1 MRSHLNHLRRKPH
14 RAQHGFTLVELMI
27 VVAIVGILT
36 AIAYPSYSSYVQKTR
51 RAAAA
56 GCVMELAQWTE
67 RNYTTCL
74 AYNRTGAGC
83 TTPLTSAELPNLTCR
98 TDLTGIYTFSYAANP
113 SATAYILQAVP
124 GAPQAGDTACAT
136 LTLNQAGAKGASGS
150 TPAVC
155 WR

>member
-1 MRSHLNHLRRKPH
+1 MMLTRSPPFRTSHTRQR
-14 RAQHGFTLVELMI
+14 GFTLVELMI

-36 AIAYPSYSSYVQKTR
+36 AIAYPSYTSHMQKTR

-56 GCVMELAQWTE
+56 GCLMELSQWVE

-83 TTPLTSAELPNLTCR
+83 ATALTSAELPNLTCR
-98 TDLTGIYTFSYAANP
+98 TDLAGIYTFSFNANP
-113 SATAYILQAVP
+113 TATTYLLQAAP
-124 GAPQAGDTACAT
+124 GAPQAGDTNCGT
-136 LTLNQAGAKGASGS
+136 LTLNQAGAKGAAS
-150 TPAVC
+150 TTGC